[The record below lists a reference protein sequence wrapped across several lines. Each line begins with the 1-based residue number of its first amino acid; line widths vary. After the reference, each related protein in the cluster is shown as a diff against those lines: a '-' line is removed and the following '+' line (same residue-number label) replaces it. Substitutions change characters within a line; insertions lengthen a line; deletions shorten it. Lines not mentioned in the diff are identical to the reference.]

1 MIIRLW
7 ALAWAARYLK
17 YVPILGWRFSEN
29 IVQNLESRMER
40 DVDISDMTVEFE
52 GDDASDV
59 RVQVSVTNELP
70 VDLTVAAV
78 NLRLGHT
85 ERSQTVANV
94 LWAEDAHGSPPVNIE
109 RSMIESGTEEA
120 VRVERHLPAEGPTE
134 TLHVDGS
141 LTTEAWLDVP
151 STKRIPLG
159 TLERDLPSVTADLP
173 S

>member
-59 RVQVSVTNELP
+59 RIQVSVTNELP
-70 VDLTVAAV
+70 VDLTVNAV
-78 NLRLGHT
+78 NFRLGYT
-85 ERSQTVANV
+85 EESQTVANV
-94 LWAEDAHGSPPVNIE
+94 LWSEDAHGSPPVNIS

-159 TLERDLPSVTADLP
+159 TLERDLPSVTTDLP